1 MSPPQTLSDVLRTR
15 RLAKGLTLNEMGK
28 RLQLANGNFIGMV
41 ERGERL
47 PSDGKLLDMAK
58 VLELDG
64 RELLALKYRQIPD
77 SAVHRL
83 FSPPDPRHKH
93 IRRMLLETCTN
104 RDEMAREFN
113 LGEKTTLE
121 RIVFGY
127 LVDFVFLDA
136 LPDSRELPTLRK
148 RMAEFSR
155 RRARDPE
162 ATFDAWWFEEEADAF
177 LAFARLQFVGWSLDL
192 LELTLT
198 IQHSD
203 SPTDRSVIPLIDVE
217 LRDRLIHSVGRQV
230 ATRTGIHP
238 APTLEDMLR
247 TEGLAEDDVE
257 EILALVAF
265 KKARRRRAEE
275 GA

>member
-1 MSPPQTLSDVLRTR
+1 
-15 RLAKGLTLNEMGK
+15 MGK
-28 RLQLANGNFIGMV
+28 ALQLANGNFIGMV

-47 PSDGKLLDMAK
+47 PSDAKLLDMAK

-77 SAVHRL
+77 SAVHQL
-83 FSPPDPRHKH
+83 FSPPEPRHKH
-93 IRRMLLETCTN
+93 IRRMLLATCTN

-127 LVDFVFLDA
+127 LVDFVLLDA
-136 LPDSRELPTLRK
+136 LQDSRELPTLRK
-148 RMAEFSR
+148 RMAEFAR
-155 RRARDPE
+155 RRTRDPE

-177 LAFARLQFVGWSLDL
+177 VEFAGRQFVGWSLDL

-198 IQHSD
+198 IQHSQ
-203 SPTDRSVIPLIDVE
+203 SATDRSVIPLIDVE
-217 LRDRLIHSVGRQV
+217 LRDRLIHSVGREV

-238 APTLEDMLR
+238 SPTLEDLLR
-247 TEGLAEDDVE
+247 AEGLAEDDVE

-265 KKARRRRAEE
+265 KKARRQRAEE

>member
-28 RLQLANGNFIGMV
+28 ALQLANGNFIGMV

-47 PSDGKLLDMAK
+47 PSDAKLLDMAK

-77 SAVHRL
+77 SAVHQL
-83 FSPPDPRHKH
+83 FSPPEPRHKH
-93 IRRMLLETCTN
+93 IRRMLLATCTN

-127 LVDFVFLDA
+127 LVDFVLLDA
-136 LPDSRELPTLRK
+136 LQDSRELPTLRK
-148 RMAEFSR
+148 RMAEFAR
-155 RRARDPE
+155 RRTRDPE

-177 LAFARLQFVGWSLDL
+177 VEFAGRQFVGWSLDL

-198 IQHSD
+198 IQHSQ
-203 SPTDRSVIPLIDVE
+203 SATDRSVIPLIDVE
-217 LRDRLIHSVGRQV
+217 LRDRLIHSVGREV

-238 APTLEDMLR
+238 SPTLEDLLR
-247 TEGLAEDDVE
+247 AAGLAEDDVE

-265 KKARRRRAEE
+265 KNARRQRAEE

>member
-1 MSPPQTLSDVLRTR
+1 MSPPQPLSDVLRTR
-15 RLAKGLTLNEMGK
+15 RLAKGFTLNEMGK

-47 PSDGKLLDMAK
+47 PSDAKLLDMAK

-64 RELLALKYRQIPD
+64 RELLSLKYRQIPD

-83 FSPPDPRHKH
+83 FSAPDPRHKH
-93 IRRMLLETCTN
+93 IRRMLLATCSN

-127 LVDFVFLDA
+127 LVDFVLQDA
-136 LPDSRELPTLRK
+136 LLDSRELPTLRK

-162 ATFDAWWFEEEADAF
+162 ATFDTWWFEEEGEAF
-177 LAFARLQFVGWSLDL
+177 VAFAGQQFVGWSLDL

-198 IQHSD
+198 IQHSE
-203 SPTDRSVIPLIDVE
+203 SATDRSVIPLIDVE
-217 LRDRLIHSVGRQV
+217 LRDRLIHSVGREV